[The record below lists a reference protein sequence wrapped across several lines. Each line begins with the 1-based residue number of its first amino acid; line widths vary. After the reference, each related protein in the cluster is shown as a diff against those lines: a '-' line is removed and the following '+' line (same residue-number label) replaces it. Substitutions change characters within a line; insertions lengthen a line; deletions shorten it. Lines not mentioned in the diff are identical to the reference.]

1 MEKYSENFNK
11 EIDIDILVGYNMIV
25 KLNDS
30 GEMMDNKEFGLKI
43 RTLREEK
50 GITRED
56 FCGDETELSVRQLAR
71 IESGES
77 KPTLTK
83 ITFIA
88 AGLGLS
94 LYELMPDYVDLPEE
108 YLALKYD
115 VLRTPT
121 YEENM
126 KLDWRDQILS
136 EIYDR
141 FYDDLPE
148 EEQLAVDT
156 IQSFFDVH
164 DTREAIYGKEILEEY
179 FSQISHKEKYSIN
192 ELLMS
197 RLFLEHTRFI
207 DLETSPR
214 EKFVFDHLLE
224 TLPSQVDLVHP
235 NDLFILRDV
244 LFVLVGV
251 AGAKEEYQHISAVI
265 QTIEQIM
272 NRTQDYQKLPIL
284 KLICWKYEISV
295 NNSIENARQFY
306 EQASLAAQLIGD
318 ANLLERIEGEWRRD
332 IEQNSQ

>member
-1 MEKYSENFNK
+1 M
-11 EIDIDILVGYNMIV
+11 DIFVGYNMIV
-25 KLNDS
+25 KLNDP

-77 KPTLTK
+77 KPTFTK

-88 AGLGLS
+88 SGLGMS

-121 YEENM
+121 YEEN
-126 KLDWRDQILS
+126 KKIDWRDKILS
-136 EIYDR
+136 EIYNR
-141 FYDDLPE
+141 FYDELPE

-164 DTREAIYGKEILEEY
+164 DTSEAIYGKEILKDY
-179 FSQISHKEKYSIN
+179 ISQISHKEKYGIN

-197 RLFLEHTRFI
+197 RLFLEHARFI
-207 DLETSPR
+207 DLETSPK

-224 TLPSQVDLVHP
+224 TLPGQVELVHP
-235 NDLFILRDV
+235 KDLFILRDV

-251 AGAKEEYQHISAVI
+251 AGAKEEYEHISAVI

-284 KLICWKYEISV
+284 KMICWKYEISV
-295 NNSIENARQFY
+295 NNNRENASQFY
-306 EQASLAAQLIGD
+306 EQAVLAAQMIGD
-318 ANLLERIEGEWRRD
+318 SNLLERIEREWESD
-332 IEQNSQ
+332 SQRNAQ

>member
-1 MEKYSENFNK
+1 M
-11 EIDIDILVGYNMIV
+11 VV

-164 DTREAIYGKEILEEY
+164 DTREAI
-179 FSQISHKEKYSIN
+179 
-192 ELLMS
+192 
-197 RLFLEHTRFI
+197 
-207 DLETSPR
+207 
-214 EKFVFDHLLE
+214 
-224 TLPSQVDLVHP
+224 
-235 NDLFILRDV
+235 
-244 LFVLVGV
+244 
-251 AGAKEEYQHISAVI
+251 
-265 QTIEQIM
+265 
-272 NRTQDYQKLPIL
+272 
-284 KLICWKYEISV
+284 
-295 NNSIENARQFY
+295 
-306 EQASLAAQLIGD
+306 
-318 ANLLERIEGEWRRD
+318 
-332 IEQNSQ
+332 

>member
-1 MEKYSENFNK
+1 MEKYSENWNK
-11 EIDIDILVGYNMIV
+11 AIDIDFFVEYNIFV

-30 GEMMDNKEFGLKI
+30 GDMMDNKEFGQKI
-43 RTLREEK
+43 RNIREGK
-50 GITRED
+50 GITREEL
-56 FCGDETELSVRQLAR
+56 CGDETELSVRQLAR

-88 AGLGLS
+88 SGLGMS

-108 YLALKYD
+108 YLNLKYD

-121 YEENM
+121 YEENKKM
-126 KLDWRDQILS
+126 DWRDKILT

-164 DTREAIYGKEILEEY
+164 DTSEAIYGKEILKDY
-179 FSQISHKEKYSIN
+179 ISQISHKEKYSIN

-197 RLFLEHTRFI
+197 RLFLEHARFI
-207 DLETSPR
+207 DLETSPK
-214 EKFVFDHLLE
+214 EKFVFNHLLE
-224 TLPSQVDLVHP
+224 TLPNQVELINP
-235 NDLFILRDV
+235 KDLFILRDV
-244 LFVLVGV
+244 LFVVVGV
-251 AGAKEEYQHISAVI
+251 AGAKEEYEHISTVI
-265 QTIEQIM
+265 QTIEYIM

-284 KLICWKYEISV
+284 KMICWKYELYVQQNMAEAI
-295 NNSIENARQFY
+295 QLY
-306 EQASLAAQLIGD
+306 EVAKLSAKMIGD
-318 ANLLERIEGEWRRD
+318 SNLLERIEGEWKSDSEGDNR
-332 IEQNSQ
+332 